1 MNKTEKP
8 LVSIC
13 VITYNHEQFL
23 ARALDS
29 ILSQEMDFQ
38 YEIIIGE
45 DCSQDAT
52 RAICEQYKQ
61 NYSDVIQLILH
72 EKNVGLIRNYV
83 SIMTAAKGKYIAIC
97 SGDDYWCDPMKLKK
111 QVAFLE
117 QNIDYS
123 MCFTNAYEESN
134 FSWEGYQKKQFS
146 NVEDREYKG
155 DQIIL
160 DWIIPA
166 SSVMIRNGLL
176 DFSFLLK
183 RTFYAEDL
191 VQYLKLNEYGKL
203 RGMSDITTV
212 YTRHE
217 NAITANVN
225 TSRENTFNRYVTN
238 LLSVDE
244 ELNHGYHKIISQDLS
259 IAYYKE
265 AKYLFKHNERYK
277 SIKLLIKSFY
287 YSPKNMLSMLINSIL
302 P

>member
-1 MNKTEKP
+1 MLVENKP
-8 LVSIC
+8 MVSVC
-13 VITYNHEQFL
+13 LITYNHEQFL
-23 ARALDS
+23 ERCIDS
-29 ILSQEMDFQ
+29 ILAQEVDFE

-45 DCSQDAT
+45 DCSKDAT
-52 RAICEQYKQ
+52 RAICEKYHQLYLDK
-61 NYSDVIQLILH
+61 IRLILH
-72 EKNVGLIRNYV
+72 EKNVGLIENYI
-83 SIMTAAKGKYIAIC
+83 SIMQEAKGEYIAVC
-97 SGDDYWCDPMKLKK
+97 SGDDYWCDPLKLKK

-191 VQYLKLNEYGKL
+191 VQYLKLNEFGKL
-203 RGMSDITTV
+203 RGISDITTV

-217 NAITANVN
+217 NAITGNIDV
-225 TSRENTFNRYVTN
+225 SREKIFNRYVVN
-238 LLSVDE
+238 IHSIDA
-244 ELNHGYHKIISQDLS
+244 ELNYKYHKIIKKDLS
-259 IAYYKE
+259 VAYYKE
-265 AKYLFKHNERYK
+265 AKYAFKNVNSFTAFVYLAKAFRYNPIRTMSSLYK
-277 SIKLLIKSFY
+277 SIRY
-287 YSPKNMLSMLINSIL
+287 
-302 P
+302 

>member
-1 MNKTEKP
+1 MNTIERP

-13 VITYNHEQFL
+13 VITYNHENFL

-45 DCSQDAT
+45 DCSQDTT

-61 NYSDVIQLILH
+61 KYSNEIQLILH

-83 SIMTAAKGKYIAIC
+83 SIMTAAQGKYIAIC
-97 SGDDYWCDPMKLKK
+97 SGDDYWCDPLKLKK
-111 QVAFLE
+111 QVVFLE
-117 QNIDYS
+117 QNLDYS

-134 FSWEGYQKKQFS
+134 FSWEGYRKEVFS
-146 NVEDREYKG
+146 SVEDREYKG

-160 DWIIPA
+160 DWVIPT

-191 VQYLKLNEYGKL
+191 VQYLKLNECGKL
-203 RGMSDITTV
+203 RGISDITTV

-217 NAITANVN
+217 NAITGNVN
-225 TSRENTFNRYVTN
+225 TSREKTLNRYVTN
-238 LLSVDE
+238 LSSIDE
-244 ELNHGYHKIISQDLS
+244 ELNRKYHMIITRDLS
-259 IAYYKE
+259 LVYYKE
-265 AKYLFKHNERYK
+265 AKYLFKNGSKLK
-277 SIKLLIKSFY
+277 SIIYLIKSFNN
-287 YSPKNMLSMLINSIL
+287 SPIVMIKMLIKSIL
-302 P
+302 H